1 MNRKPKK
8 LPRVVADWLRFVS
21 VNMKLSGFSGR
32 LSPKIE
38 EHALRLYREG
48 KLKPRKPL
56 SARTVLK
63 AMRSE
68 GDTRSVGMK
77 KQTIGTKIGA
87 EVRRKANKFSAAK
100 RARLMKRG
108 MEIMRCP
115 DLVAMRAWKGERV
128 ITRTIVLSVCLD
140 QLMVPGGLQDWL
152 ERRRS
157 DLDGESPVGLIKR
170 GEWTVL
176 ADLIDDMLT
185 GAPS

>member
-21 VNMKLSGFSGR
+21 LNMKLSGFSGR

-56 SARTVLK
+56 MALGKRQ
-63 AMRSE
+63 
-68 GDTRSVGMK
+68 TRWV
-77 KQTIGTKIGA
+77 
-87 EVRRKANKFSAAK
+87 
-100 RARLMKRG
+100 
-108 MEIMRCP
+108 P
-115 DLVAMRAWKGERV
+115 DLVAMRAWKGERA
-128 ITRTIVLSVCLD
+128 ITRTIVLLVCLD
-140 QLMVPGGLQDWL
+140 QLLVPGGLQDWL
-152 ERRRS
+152 DRRRP

-170 GEWTVL
+170 GEWTVI